1 MEGRPDTR
9 IYGCGHTVA
18 SEIEELF
25 AACRPAALNAAR
37 AAHSVERSGDD
48 GSNSGAGRRSALR
61 WSLGWTGA

>member
-9 IYGCGHTVA
+9 IDGCGHTVA
-18 SEIEELF
+18 SETEELF

-37 AAHSVERSGDD
+37 RRTALSARGED
-48 GSNSGAGRRSALR
+48 GSNSGPGRRSALR